1 MTRGEDPDV
10 ESAGWWLGGRNL
22 CVAMRGARLGT
33 LFAALVFVL
42 GIEMARFHFGSL
54 GWYQRDT
61 LGVGAL
67 DLIPVALL
75 PFLAGVVLPVLSRW
89 LTLRFSIGLGAL
101 VLAAARIVNQVVDDP
116 AVDHLASGV
125 AVAALVG
132 LLPLLLS
139 LGREVLVGGVL
150 VGITLDSAI
159 KGLGSTLDLAYRPGI
174 AALAATAALAVAVVY
189 LAVIVDIPA
198 RAGPRWVPAIAL
210 IGFGPYLFVQYLVL
224 QSPGWISELT
234 TLPSGLVAL
243 GITVL
248 NIAGIWL
255 ARRLGGSRAL
265 VALAALLAAAPVV
278 FAEASTPLFSVLVLV
293 GIPAAG
299 VLWAGMVPDA
309 TSTGVAPAV
318 VTLTTGAVLFLMVG
332 FAYYLP
338 LDLDLGF
345 SQAQARVGGAVLLVV
360 FGLLA
365 AAIRR
370 PIATETVPAGIP
382 LLASAALILPLV
394 GLFGASTL
402 ADPPGTGPVRYMSYN
417 LHQAFGTSGE
427 MDVAAIADVIS
438 ESGATVVGLQ
448 EVARAGL
455 LNSNTDLVHLLGERL
470 GWEHVVFFGTTD
482 PVWGNAILSRYP
494 LGETERTLLPKV
506 GTPYQRG
513 YLAAPVEAPEGE
525 VLFISTHLQHINDPD
540 VHDEDPEADLY
551 PVHHEQLAVVI
562 EEWAGR
568 QPAVLVGDLNARP
581 GWRQVDQLLE
591 AGWVDS
597 WAEAG
602 SGEGFTSGAADPR
615 YRIDY
620 VFHTPDLTAVEV
632 DVIESQASD
641 HFAVVADITE
651 S

>member
-1 MTRGEDPDV
+1 
-10 ESAGWWLGGRNL
+10 
-22 CVAMRGARLGT
+22 MRRTRLGV
-33 LFAALVFVL
+33 LLAALVFLL

-67 DLIPVALL
+67 DLLPVAIL
-75 PFLAGVVLPVLSRW
+75 PFLAGVLLPIISRW
-89 LTLRFSIGLGAL
+89 ITLRFTIGLGVVA
-101 VLAAARIVNQVVDDP
+101 LAAARVANQLADDP
-116 AVDHLASGV
+116 AVDHWTSGL

-139 LGREVLVGGVL
+139 LGREVLIGGVL
-150 VGITLDSAI
+150 VGIALDSAI
-159 KGLGSTLDLAYRPGI
+159 KGLGSTLDLAYRPGF
-174 AALAATAALAVAVVY
+174 AATAATLALAAAVVY
-189 LAVIVDIPA
+189 LAVTAEIPA
-198 RAGPRWVPAIAL
+198 RAGPRWAPAIAL

-224 QSPGWISELT
+224 QAPGWVSELT
-234 TLPSGLVAL
+234 GFSSGPVAVA
-243 GITVL
+243 ITAL
-248 NIAGIWL
+248 NIIGIWL
-255 ARRLGGSRAL
+255 ARRLSGSRAL
-265 VALAALLAAAPVV
+265 VAVAAVVAAAPVM
-278 FAEASTPLFSVLVLV
+278 FAETSSPLFVVLVLL

-299 VLWAGMVPDA
+299 VLWAGMVPDT
-309 TSTGVAPAV
+309 TSTTVTPAV
-318 VTLTTGAVLFLMVG
+318 VALTTGAVLFLMVG

-345 SQAQARVGGAVLLVV
+345 TQAQARIAGAILLVL
-360 FGLLA
+360 FGFYA

-370 PIATETVPAGIP
+370 PIATETVAAGIP
-382 LLASAALILPLV
+382 VLASAALILPLV
-394 GLFGASTL
+394 GLLGAGTL
-402 ADPPGTGPVRYMSYN
+402 GPAPETGPVRYMSYN

-427 MDVAAIADVIS
+427 MDVGAIAEVID

-455 LNSNTDLVHLLGERL
+455 LNANTDLVHLLGERL
-470 GWEHVVFFGTTD
+470 GWEHAVFFGTTD

-494 LGETERTLLPKV
+494 LGEAERRLLPKV

-513 YLAAPVEAPEGE
+513 YLAAPVETPEGQ
-525 VLFISTHLQHINDPD
+525 VLFISTHLQHINDSD

-581 GWRQVDQLLE
+581 GWRQVDELLE

-597 WAEAG
+597 WAAAG
-602 SGEGFTSGAADPR
+602 SGDGFTSNAADPSN
-615 YRIDY
+615 RIDY
-620 VFHTPDLTAVEV
+620 VFHTPDMSTV
-632 DVIESQASD
+632 DVAVIDSQASD
-641 HFAVVADITE
+641 HFAVVADVTVE
-651 S
+651 

>member
-1 MTRGEDPDV
+1 
-10 ESAGWWLGGRNL
+10 
-22 CVAMRGARLGT
+22 MRGARLGLLLT
-33 LFAALVFVL
+33 ALVFLL
-42 GIEMARFHFGSL
+42 GVEMARFHFGSL

-67 DLIPVALL
+67 DLIPVAIV
-75 PFLAGVVLPVLSRW
+75 PFLAGLLLPVLSRW
-89 LTLRFSIGLGAL
+89 LTLRLSLGLGA
-101 VLAAARIVNQVVDDP
+101 VIIAAARIANQLVDDP
-116 AVDHLASGV
+116 AVDHWTSGV

-150 VGITLDSAI
+150 LGITLDGAI

-174 AALAATAALAVAVVY
+174 AAQAATIALAAAVVY
-189 LAVIVDIPA
+189 LAVVVEIPA
-198 RAGPRWVPAIAL
+198 RAGPRWAPAVAL

-224 QSPGWISELT
+224 QSPGWISEQTAL
-234 TLPSGLVAL
+234 SAGLVAV

-255 ARRLGGSRAL
+255 ARRFGGSRGL
-265 VALAALLAAAPVV
+265 VALAAVLAAAPVA
-278 FAEASTPLFSVLVLV
+278 FAEAASPLFTVLVVL

-299 VLWAGMVPDA
+299 LVWAGMVPDTSA
-309 TSTGVAPAV
+309 TAVTPAA
-318 VTLTTGAVLFLMVG
+318 VTLTAGAVLFLMVG

-345 SQAQARVGGAVLLVV
+345 TQAQVRVAGAVLLVV
-360 FGLLA
+360 FGIYA

-370 PIATETVPAGIP
+370 PIVTETVPSGIP
-382 LLASAALILPLV
+382 LLASAALVLPLV
-394 GLFGASTL
+394 GLFGSSTL
-402 ADPPGTGPVRYMSYN
+402 ASPAETGPVRYMSYN

-427 MDVAAIADVIS
+427 MDVDAIAQVI
-438 ESGATVVGLQ
+438 EQSGATVVGLQ
-448 EVARAGL
+448 EVARGGL
-455 LNSNTDLVHLLGERL
+455 LNANTDLMYLLGEQL
-470 GWEHVVFFGTTD
+470 GWEHTLFFGTTD

-494 LGETERTLLPKV
+494 LGEAEQRLLPKV

-513 YLAAPVEAPEGE
+513 YLAATVQTPEGE

-551 PVHHEQLAVVI
+551 PVHHEQLAVII
-562 EEWAGR
+562 EEWSER
-568 QPAVLVGDLNARP
+568 RPAVLVGDLNARP
-581 GWRQVDQLLE
+581 GWRQVEELLA

-602 SGEGFTSGAADPR
+602 SGDGFTSNAADPR
-615 YRIDY
+615 HRIDY
-620 VFHTPDLTAVEV
+620 VFHTPDLTTMDVE
-632 DVIESQASD
+632 VIESQASD
-641 HFAVVADITE
+641 HFAVVADITAG
-651 S
+651 